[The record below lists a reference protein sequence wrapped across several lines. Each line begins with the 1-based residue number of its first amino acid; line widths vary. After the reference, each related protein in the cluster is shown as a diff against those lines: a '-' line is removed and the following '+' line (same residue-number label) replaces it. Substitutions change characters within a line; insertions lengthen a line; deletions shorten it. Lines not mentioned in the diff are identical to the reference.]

1 MVRMIKR
8 DDISKCLI
16 LTTVAAIVV
25 MLLVPLTFAHGPK
38 GHTEG
43 FTSLAAVKK
52 GTMLYDKLVASGK
65 LDESWETGLE
75 SISVYR
81 RDAGQDETVVKFT
94 RKTGDPGSV
103 YIFFNKK
110 GEYVGSNFSG
120 K

>member
-1 MVRMIKR
+1 MLQFKPYTRQARQVGLL
-8 DDISKCLI
+8 LI
-16 LTTVAAIVV
+16 AATL
-25 MLLVPLTFAHGPK
+25 MLAYGTSLSAHGPK

-43 FTSLAAVKK
+43 FTALAAVKK
-52 GTMLYDKLVASGK
+52 GTMLYDKLVTSGK

-75 SISVYR
+75 SIRVYK

-94 RKTGDPGSV
+94 RKLGDPGSV